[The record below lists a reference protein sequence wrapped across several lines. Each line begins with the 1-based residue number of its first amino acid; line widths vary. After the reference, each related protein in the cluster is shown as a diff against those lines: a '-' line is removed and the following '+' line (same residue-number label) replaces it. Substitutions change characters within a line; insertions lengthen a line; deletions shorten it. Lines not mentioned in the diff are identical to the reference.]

1 VIAVAAETETPSTE
15 PPTTVSTDLP
25 APAPAP
31 APAPKREKRQPKE
44 LNIYHHREPQEDG
57 SSIDIPNNEFWHMPR
72 RKPAYKPRA
81 QQGGRPK
88 PKFKGKRKGPG
99 QDNAYKPKPKPARK
113 IEDSPFAALA
123 ALKNP
128 KKD

>member
-1 VIAVAAETETPSTE
+1 
-15 PPTTVSTDLP
+15 
-25 APAPAP
+25 
-31 APAPKREKRQPKE
+31 
-44 LNIYHHREPQEDG
+44 
-57 SSIDIPNNEFWHMPR
+57 MPR

-88 PKFKGKRKGPG
+88 PKFKGKRKGQG
-99 QDNAYKPKPKPARK
+99 QENAYKPKPKPARK